1 MGTESGIR
9 NMTAGSPFRHILM
22 FTLPLLAGNFLQQFY
37 NMVDSWVVGNFVSDG
52 ALAAVGV
59 GFPVI
64 FLFTSL
70 FSGIATGG
78 TVVIAQA
85 FGGGRPDRVRSAID
99 SLYTAFI
106 RSILPITAAALLLVN
121 PLMTVLRVDP
131 AAWAETRTYLLV
143 VCAGLVGSIG
153 YNLNAG
159 ILGGMGNSSTTLLF
173 LAVSGLLAFVLY
185 AGAQMRPLLGSL
197 ATTRVSNAVN
207 RIVYQAVNEAIDSG
221 QIAYEQL
228 VSYEKDNEGRITM
241 VRSNMAAFNRLQSQ
255 ILDLI
260 LGRID
265 QVSARELSIPV
276 GSLTGSPLLAGRGPR
291 ISVRMES
298 VGSSSARF
306 ENQFESAGINQT
318 KHRIVLRI
326 DVYVSILLPGYS
338 TVTQVTNEI
347 TVAETVIV
355 GEVPGTYTY
364 FATDPDA
371 YAGDAK
377 DYILNKD

>member
-1 MGTESGIR
+1 MGPGFFYYRRRINRRALTR
-9 NMTAGSPFRHILM
+9 
-22 FTLPLLAGNFLQQFY
+22 LL
-37 NMVDSWVVGNFVSDG
+37 
-52 ALAAVGV
+52 
-59 GFPVI
+59 
-64 FLFTSL
+64 
-70 FSGIATGG
+70 
-78 TVVIAQA
+78 
-85 FGGGRPDRVRSAID
+85 
-99 SLYTAFI
+99 
-106 RSILPITAAALLLVN
+106 ALLLTA
-121 PLMTVLRVDP
+121 L
-131 AAWAETRTYLLV
+131 
-143 VCAGLVGSIG
+143 
-153 YNLNAG
+153 
-159 ILGGMGNSSTTLLF
+159 
-173 LAVSGLLAFVLY
+173 LLAAAVFAML
-185 AGAQMRPLLGSL
+185 QLRPLLESL
-197 ATTRVSNAVN
+197 ATTRVSNTVTRIISEAVD
-207 RIVYQAVNEAIDSG
+207 EAIQSG
-221 QIAYEQL
+221 EIRYDQL
-228 VSYEKDNEGRITM
+228 ISFEKDNEGRITA
-241 VRSNMAAFNRLQSQ
+241 VHSNMAVCNRLQSE

-260 LGRID
+260 LTRVG
-265 QVSARELSIPV
+265 QVSARELSIPI
-276 GSLTGSPLLAGRGPR
+276 GSLTGSALLAGRGPS